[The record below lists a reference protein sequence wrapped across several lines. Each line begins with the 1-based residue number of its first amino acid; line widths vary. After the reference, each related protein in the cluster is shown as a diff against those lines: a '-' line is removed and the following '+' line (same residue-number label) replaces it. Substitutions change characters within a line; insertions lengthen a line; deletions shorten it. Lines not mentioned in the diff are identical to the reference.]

1 MKTSVEEIQI
11 NEFVSLLN
19 KIGNSL
25 SATVRGANERA
36 EKLQEH
42 IDRHANVYARYVV
55 SAANDAEP
63 IIKPIKVS
71 KAGKGGRYPDALLL
85 DVLTTRFQTARQLHT
100 KLMSS
105 GISKGSIYARYQ
117 RLADDP
123 RAHVEADDFS
133 YRLRAPA
140 TAPDGKP
147 KVAALAKRSIK
158 PRIVRKPAN
167 DTKGISARKAANDPT
182 RPVLL
187 NGDGL
192 AMMRK
197 FAHGSVDLLL
207 TDLPYGLTGHG
218 FDPVIDVQEWM
229 DEMLRVV
236 SDRGAIVAFA
246 SGSFTSAL
254 TQAGSD
260 FLKDRLVWHKPK
272 ATGQQLLRHMQ
283 AHEDI
288 LIFSKGTIVRQS
300 KRQMTFNPQN
310 TVPKLATGRKA
321 PMSHLNTKP
330 REGWAGSTYMSSS
343 NYPRTVLEFAK
354 DAKGIHRF
362 QKPVA
367 LLEYLI
373 KTYSN
378 PGELVVDPTMGS
390 GSAAIAAINC
400 QRAFKGAEN
409 GIDDKGRVIFELAKK
424 RIDGALAT
432 V

>member
-1 MKTSVEEIQI
+1 MKTVNAEQQI
-11 NEFVSLLN
+11 NEFVNLLN
-19 KIGNSL
+19 KIGESFSHN
-25 SATVRGANERA
+25 VRNANARA
-36 EKLQEH
+36 EELQRQ
-42 IDRHANVYARYVV
+42 IDRHSNVYAKSVV
-55 SAANDAEP
+55 TAANDAEP
-63 IIKPIKVS
+63 IAKPVKVS
-71 KAGKGGRYPDALLL
+71 KAGKGGRYPDAMFL
-85 DVLTTRFQTARQLHT
+85 DVLTTHFQTARQLHV
-100 KLMSS
+100 KLLHS
-105 GISKGSIYARYQ
+105 GVSKGSIYARYQ

-123 RAHVEADDFS
+123 TTNVEADDFS
-133 YRLRAPA
+133 YRLKAPV
-140 TAPDGKP
+140 TAPDRKS
-147 KVAALAKRSIK
+147 KVAAQAKRSEK
-158 PRIVRKPAN
+158 PRVV
-167 DTKGISARKAANDPT
+167 RKAANDTKAIPKPKAANDPA
-182 RPVLL
+182 RPVLV

-192 AMMRK
+192 AMLRK
-197 FAHGSVDLLL
+197 LPNGSVDALL

-254 TQAGSD
+254 TQAGGD

-288 LIFSKGTIVRQS
+288 LIFSKGTIVRHS

-310 TVPKLATGRKA
+310 TVPKLATGRKH
-321 PMSHLNTKP
+321 PMSHLNSKP
-330 REGWAGSTYMSSS
+330 REGWAGSTYMSAS
-343 NYPRTVLEFAK
+343 NYPRTVLEFGK
-354 DAKGIHRF
+354 DAGNIHRF

-373 KTYSN
+373 RTYSN

-400 QRAFKGAEN
+400 QRAFMGAEN
-409 GIDDKGRVIFELAKK
+409 GIDDKGRVIFDLAKV
-424 RIDGALAT
+424 RIDAAL
-432 V
+432 VD

>member
-1 MKTSVEEIQI
+1 MKVQCAEQQI
-11 NEFVSLLN
+11 NEFVTLLN
-19 KIGNSL
+19 KVGVSL
-25 SATVRGANERA
+25 SETLRNANERA
-36 EKLQEH
+36 ERLQAEL
-42 IDRHANVYARYVV
+42 DRHSNVYAKRAVI
-55 SAANDAEP
+55 AANDAEP
-63 IIKPIKVS
+63 ITKPVKLNAS
-71 KAGKGGRYPDALLL
+71 GKGGRYPDALFL
-85 DVLTTRFQTARQLHT
+85 DVLNTRFQTARQLHA

-123 RAHVEADDFS
+123 TTDVEADDFS
-133 YRLRAPA
+133 YRRRAPA

-158 PRIVRKPAN
+158 PRIVREPAN
-167 DTKGISARKAANDPT
+167 DAKAIPARKAANDPT

-254 TQAGSD
+254 TQAGLD

-288 LIFSKGTIVRQS
+288 LIFSKGTIVRHS

-330 REGWAGSTYMSSS
+330 RADWAGS
-343 NYPRTVLEFAK
+343 E
-354 DAKGIHRF
+354 
-362 QKPVA
+362 
-367 LLEYLI
+367 
-373 KTYSN
+373 
-378 PGELVVDPTMGS
+378 
-390 GSAAIAAINC
+390 
-400 QRAFKGAEN
+400 
-409 GIDDKGRVIFELAKK
+409 
-424 RIDGALAT
+424 
-432 V
+432 